1 MKVICVKYNLFKH
14 NFLLY
19 LGLLD
24 ILESLLRVLELPTL
38 FYPIGKKIYKR
49 ERKLILLYLG
59 LLLWIYRIFR
69 INNSEYTFENEL

>member
-1 MKVICVKYNLFKH
+1 MKVICVKHNLFKH

-38 FYPIGKKIYKR
+38 FYPIGKKYIKEKGNLFCYTLEK
-49 ERKLILLYLG
+49 
-59 LLLWIYRIFR
+59 LWIYRIFR
-69 INNSEYTFENEL
+69 INNSEYTFKNEL

>member
-19 LGLLD
+19 LGLIS

-38 FYPIGKKIYKR
+38 FHPVRKKYIK
-49 ERKLILLYLG
+49 EKG
-59 LLLWIYRIFR
+59 
-69 INNSEYTFENEL
+69 NSFCYALEK

>member
-1 MKVICVKYNLFKH
+1 MKVICVKHNLFKH

-49 ERKLILLYLG
+49 ERKFILLYLG
-59 LLLWIYRIFR
+59 EIVDL
-69 INNSEYTFENEL
+69 

>member
-38 FYPIGKKIYKR
+38 FYPIGKNIYKR

-59 LLLWIYRIFR
+59 EIVDL
-69 INNSEYTFENEL
+69 